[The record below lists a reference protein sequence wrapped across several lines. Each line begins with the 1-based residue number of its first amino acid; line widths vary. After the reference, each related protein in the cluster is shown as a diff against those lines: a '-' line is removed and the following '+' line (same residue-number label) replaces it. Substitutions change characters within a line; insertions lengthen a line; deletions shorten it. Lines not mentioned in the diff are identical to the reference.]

1 MKSVAF
7 TSIGRVSFALA
18 ARLWAGFVGACVGAA
33 LLAGTTSQ
41 ATAQPSALPDKP
53 FAEHRLA
60 LQLSDN
66 DPKKQALVIS
76 VAYNLL
82 KFYGPDRI
90 AIEIVTFGPGI
101 DLLRADSPSQ
111 QRVDSLVAQ
120 GVRFDLC
127 MNTVDTIERET
138 GRRPQFN
145 ANAIPVEAGVAQIL
159 VLTENG
165 YTLVRP

>member
-1 MKSVAF
+1 MKVVASP
-7 TSIGRVSFALA
+7 SIRRISLSLA
-18 ARLWAGFVGACVGAA
+18 ALLWVGLVGACVVAVP
-33 LLAGTTSQ
+33 LAGASR
-41 ATAQPSALPDKP
+41 ASAQPGALPDKP
-53 FAEHRLA
+53 FAEHRLV
-60 LQLSDN
+60 LQLSDS
-66 DPKKQALVIS
+66 DPKKQGLVIS

-82 KFYGPDRI
+82 KFYGLDRI
-90 AIEIVTFGPGI
+90 AIEVVTFGPGI
-101 DLLRADSPSQ
+101 DLLRADNANRQ
-111 QRVDSLVAQ
+111 LIDSLVAQ

-159 VLTENG
+159 ALTENG